1 MTNLQI
7 PASIRKL
14 EELETSVLFDV
25 ASQAATELGGTYV
38 WLEDHAGSESEAE
51 QWRAADLQL
60 RRERRE
66 LHPDDREA
74 VIAAV
79 CRWGSECR
87 RLDEQH
93 GLR

>member
-1 MTNLQI
+1 MTNLHTKTAAR
-7 PASIRKL
+7 PL

-25 ASQAATELGGTYV
+25 ASQAATELGGTYI
-38 WLEDHAGSESEAE
+38 WLEDHACDVQEAHR
-51 QWRAADLQL
+51 WRDADSQLQL
-60 RRERRE
+60 ERRA
-66 LHPDDREA
+66 LHPDDRTS

-79 CRWGSECR
+79 RRWGSERR